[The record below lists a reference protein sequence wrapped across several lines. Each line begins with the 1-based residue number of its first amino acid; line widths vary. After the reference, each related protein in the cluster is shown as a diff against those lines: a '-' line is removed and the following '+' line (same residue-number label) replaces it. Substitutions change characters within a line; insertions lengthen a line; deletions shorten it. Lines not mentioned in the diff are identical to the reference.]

1 MDDLRDYRFYKEDLI
16 HPNQQA
22 VNYIFDK
29 FGKAYFSADTMDFIN
44 QNFKIHQGLSHK
56 TSDENNPKY
65 IEFRKNIDKLI
76 EEQQK
81 KVSFKIFQ

>member
-1 MDDLRDYRFYKEDLI
+1 
-16 HPNQQA
+16 
-22 VNYIFDK
+22 
-29 FGKAYFSADTMDFIN
+29 MDFIN